1 MMTCVEMDVTV
12 HRQGWQE
19 INNISKQYDSI
30 FYMSI
35 HFAAHLL
42 ESVCTVNT
50 LASHLYKNTLSVI
63 TICMLQ
69 MLYIDIRF
77 FNG

>member
-1 MMTCVEMDVTV
+1 
-12 HRQGWQE
+12 
-19 INNISKQYDSI
+19 
-30 FYMSI
+30 MSI

-42 ESVCTVNT
+42 EIVCTVNT

-63 TICMLQ
+63 TIRMPQ

-77 FNG
+77 LMDNSWKDSDIWIIDQTE